1 MDVGEHSLYI
11 CWKRRCFL
19 HSFIHSFMHSFIHS
33 FIRSLF
39 DSFIH
44 SFIHS
49 TLLRIF
55 ELNILIWKVTWFCV
69 EISTNSHLY
78 PKQKHE
84 VPLNKIIKTLYT
96 VLRAKKSFSFCACI
110 FRAQMTPCL
119 CIKKDS
125 WEELSETIVSDSF
138 LRLILTQT

>member
-1 MDVGEHSLYI
+1 MDVGEHSLYV

-19 HSFIHSFMHSFIHS
+19 HSFIHSF
-33 FIRSLF
+33 IRLLF

-44 SFIHS
+44 LFFHS
-49 TLLRIF
+49 ALFRIF
-55 ELNILIWKVTWFCV
+55 QLNILIRKVTWFCL

-78 PKQKHE
+78 HKQKHE

-96 VLRAKKSFSFCACI
+96 VLQAKKSFSFCASI

-119 CIKKDS
+119 CIKKTLGKS
-125 WEELSETIVSDSF
+125 YPKLSF
-138 LRLILTQT
+138 RILF